1 MSIERQ
7 GLHIHSDLE
16 FSTTR
21 NLSKNK
27 ILSFLRHSLPE
38 VAKQLVK
45 EALSQRIDLTNICE
59 NKISSEIHRLL
70 NDKLREANSDYAFT
84 FREMSS
90 PDILIYASPYI
101 AFSEILF
108 VIEAKRL
115 RSKSS
120 NDYVKTGINRF
131 KTEEH
136 GKSHDIAAMLGYVQE
151 NDFSHWYDKVNFW
164 IIALIS
170 DTSDTPK
177 WTTEE
182 QINKIEVTEIGEY
195 QSTHCRITEEPITLH
210 HFWIDLCKH
219 APTIIVN

>member
-27 ILSFLRHSLPE
+27 ILSFLKNSLPE
-38 VAKQLVK
+38 IAKKLTK

-70 NDKLREANSDYAFT
+70 NDKLRETNSDYTFT
-84 FREMSS
+84 FNESRG
-90 PDILIYASPYI
+90 PDIAIYASPYMS
-101 AFSEILF
+101 FSNILF

-115 RSKSS
+115 RSQSS
-120 NDYVKTGINRF
+120 NDYVKTGIRRF
-131 KTEEH
+131 KREEH
-136 GKSHDIAAMLGYVQE
+136 GKKHDIAAMLGYVQE
-151 NDFSHWYDKVNFW
+151 NNFSHWYDKVNFW

-170 DTSDTPK
+170 DTGETPK

-182 QINKIEVTEIGEY
+182 QINKIQVTEIGEY

-210 HFWIDLCKH
+210 HFWIDFCKH
-219 APTIIVN
+219 APKIILN